1 MPSASTITAATS
13 VNGATGVATT
23 PLLRWADGNAA
34 IYYYEL
40 QLSRDGDRTLSEQ
53 LAAHYAA
60 LIRQRLL
67 ATDGIAAFTPED
79 RAAGL
84 AYMERMY
91 GATSATV
98 DEILA
103 A

>member
-1 MPSASTITAATS
+1 MCSSD
-13 VNGATGVATT
+13 
-23 PLLRWADGNAA
+23 LDMYL
-34 IYYYEL
+34 
-40 QLSRDGDRTLSEQ
+40 
-53 LAAHYAA
+53 
-60 LIRQRLL
+60 RQRGVDTVILTGQHAHICVQHTAGDAFIDGYRIVL
-67 ATDGIAAFTPED
+67 ATDGIAAFTPD
-79 RAAGL
+79 DLAAGL